1 MFELTAPCNL
11 SLPSRENLLLFEW
24 LGDTKLGCDAEIKNI
39 AVRKHMRIPAFLVIK
54 CTYNI
59 PISQKIKIFRKP
71 PIFEWINNRVTAV
84 I

>member
-1 MFELTAPCNL
+1 MFELTAHCNL
-11 SLPSRENLLLFEW
+11 SLPSRENLLLIEW
-24 LGDTKLGCDAEIKNI
+24 LGDTKLGCDAEIN
-39 AVRKHMRIPAFLVIK
+39 AVRKRMRIPAFLVIK
-54 CTYNI
+54 CTYDI